1 MADEGPEA
9 DRAALRGLG
18 AALGGAHRRSAPLS
32 GAIRPPSRPQRA
44 LPLPAFFFFS
54 SADER
59 GRGGWRG
66 RDEAPALRPYPLLG
80 SHGKR
85 KTV

>member
-44 LPLPAFFFFS
+44 LPLPAFFFS
-54 SADER
+54 PQRTSEGGADGAAAMR
-59 GRGGWRG
+59 RR
-66 RDEAPALRPYPLLG
+66 L
-80 SHGKR
+80 
-85 KTV
+85 